1 MKKTVQCRMLAL
13 TIAFAL
19 AGAPTLALVGCG
31 GGAATVDEAAVA
43 KNDLTAQLE
52 SIKNLDAGA
61 VSEMAASGDFS
72 DLEQYG
78 VSAEDFLKAFLA
90 NFDYSVGNVTVDGDT
105 GTAEISLSMTDVG
118 TTMVAWQEKVT
129 EFVATDEAVKLMT
142 EGGESAL
149 YQKLFQMLMD
159 DLASPEATIKTGTY
173 TFDISKSTGKWDV
186 TDAQAVTDA
195 MLDVANMQDLV

>member
-1 MKKTVQCRMLAL
+1 M
-13 TIAFAL
+13 
-19 AGAPTLALVGCG
+19 
-31 GGAATVDEAAVA
+31 
-43 KNDLTAQLE
+43 
-52 SIKNLDAGA
+52 
-61 VSEMAASGDFS
+61 
-72 DLEQYG
+72 
-78 VSAEDFLKAFLA
+78 
-90 NFDYSVGNVTVDGDT
+90 TVDGDT